1 MTNVKAQIQNE
12 VQMTNDKKTYDLEE
26 RTAKYGE
33 DIIMLMKSL
42 KRDDINRP
50 LISQIVRS
58 GTSIGAN
65 YMEADAA
72 ESKKDFR
79 HKISLVKKETKET
92 KHWLRMVA
100 KANPQRKDELKV
112 LWNEGQELTLIFSA
126 ILKSC
131 NSKK

>member
-1 MTNVKAQIQNE
+1 MTNVNAQIS
-12 VQMTNDKKTYDLEE
+12 NDKKTYDLEE
-26 RTAKYGE
+26 RTARYGE
-33 DIIMLMKSL
+33 NIIMFAKTL

-72 ESKKDFR
+72 ESKKDFK
-79 HKISLVKKETKET
+79 HKISLVRKETKET
-92 KHWLRMVA
+92 KHWLRMIA
-100 KANPQRKDELKV
+100 KANSHKKEELRT
-112 LWNEGQELTLIFSA
+112 LWNEAQELALIFSS
-126 ILKSC
+126 ILRSC